1 MRLLFDQNL
10 SYRLCK
16 ALAGDFP
23 DSGQVHLLGLE
34 HADDRVI
41 WNFARTNGF
50 VLVSQDGLCRP
61 GGAVGATSPVIWL
74 RCGNQPSVA
83 IAALLRRHFTTISAF
98 EHDPDAACLELYPG
112 VEAATSLSFVIG
124 PLTPSIP
131 GGRCLPL
138 L

>member
-23 DSGQVHLLGLE
+23 DASQVHLLGLE

-41 WNFARTNGF
+41 WDFARTNGF
-50 VLVSQDGLCRP
+50 MLVSQDSDFADLAALWGP
-61 GGAVGATSPVIWL
+61 PPQVIWL
-74 RCGNQPSVA
+74 RCGNQPTAA

-98 EHDPDAACLELYPG
+98 EHDRGAACLELY
-112 VEAATSLSFVIG
+112 
-124 PLTPSIP
+124 
-131 GGRCLPL
+131 
-138 L
+138 